1 MWKAYHCVSSIEE
14 ALVLLNQHRQEA
26 RIVAG
31 GTDLIIEMERGQHPQ
46 LKVLIDITRVKGLD
60 EICLRDNIGL
70 HGSIGN
76 A

>member
-1 MWKAYHCVSSIEE
+1 MWKAYHCVSSLEE
-14 ALVLLNQHRQEA
+14 ALGLLDRHRDEA

-46 LKVLIDITRVKGLD
+46 LQVLIDITRVKGLD
-60 EICLRDNIGL
+60 QISLRDDCFTLGPSR
-70 HGSIGN
+70 H